1 MVIEPAIDTCSREA
15 AMLQGA
21 HACQT
26 TSPFI
31 EQVNAKGVL
40 NQSADGSKL
49 IMIKMW
55 CMFM

>member
-15 AMLQGA
+15 AILQGA

-31 EQVNAKGVL
+31 QQKTV
-40 NQSADGSKL
+40 KL
-49 IMIKMW
+49 KVCRIKVSMEVSL
-55 CMFM
+55 